1 MFMFRAPAT
10 LVLAVINAAAL
21 ESAGRRGRVLAAV
34 DAEAQIQLKGSG
46 GGLRLAGA
54 AALRE
59 LRAPR
64 AQKAAG
70 CRAGVARGLVHRL
83 RGSRTNASVDETPL
97 SYMRADHEVHQVGLA
112 VFDLWS
118 SDSSQMLDEDAG
130 AVLQPFLQDV
140 ETWRAAC
147 GGQPGTGRVLLVLPG
162 GAEASDASLWQQMS
176 AEFAAHVARKVLR
189 MRPQD
194 VQVWQPRDD
203 NPLAGLL
210 SDAKQA
216 RCFDR
221 VAVLS
226 GDAWAFAWNQRFKCN
241 PQDGRLVLKF
251 VESFLKGQT
260 ASDPADE
267 AQVCLAQAPPDTGS
281 LQRCQLQGRPVQ
293 LQAIAP
299 QSAAQCEAF
308 VALANVEPSGAELLL
323 RSSTPFVEIVQGQSS
338 IAENLALLTGAK
350 HFTLAAGSPG
360 VQDQVGL
367 ALLALNRAGA
377 GIVAQG
383 GPLDGEVSKVV
394 ELEGCEEFYHPADGW
409 LEGWRDVARSVQ
421 LAKRNESFMV
431 QLPKGSVNKNS
442 AALKASDMSEDEPAP
457 SEPEPE
463 QQDAPAKAKKD
474 EAPMKVQAKSE
485 ASAVAEGKGGRRA

>member
-70 CRAGVARGLVHRL
+70 CPGGVARGLVHRL

-147 GGQPGTGRVLLVLPG
+147 GGRPGTGRVLLVLPG

-251 VESFLKGQT
+251 APRPSSERRG
-260 ASDPADE
+260 SDS
-267 AQVCLAQAPPDTGS
+267 APLWRRKMKS
-281 LQRCQLQGRPVQ
+281 
-293 LQAIAP
+293 
-299 QSAAQCEAF
+299 
-308 VALANVEPSGAELLL
+308 LLL
-323 RSSTPFVEIVQGQSS
+323 
-338 IAENLALLTGAK
+338 LLV
-350 HFTLAAGSPG
+350 LAAGSPDELAKSLKDLFDDDL
-360 VQDQVGL
+360 QDSPKPKAEEPQEPPRVKL
-367 ALLALNRAGA
+367 VDPFADDLPKADPFA
-377 GIVAQG
+377 
-383 GPLDGEVSKVV
+383 
-394 ELEGCEEFYHPADGW
+394 ELERSEAHVDPFASGQAPKAEPTYPAREIPALGSVAKKVDPFAE
-409 LEGWRDVARSVQ
+409 LEKPEPKQFSSEQNAKNADPFAELEKSEPKQFSSEHQSNSARSSMPRKQ
-421 LAKRNESFMV
+421 IRLLNWRS
-431 QLPKGSVNKNS
+431 QSQSNS
-442 AALKASDMSEDEPAP
+442 ARSSMPRKQIRLLNWRSRS
-457 SEPEPE
+457 
-463 QQDAPAKAKKD
+463 
-474 EAPMKVQAKSE
+474 
-485 ASAVAEGKGGRRA
+485 